1 MNSLKNRT
9 LKKNNKSID
18 FFGKNTFETYFKNI
32 NVHEKELEKKIKKN
46 ESIKYCCFRETFESW
61 MYIYIY

>member
-32 NVHEKELEKKIKKN
+32 NVHEKELEKKIKKKRIHQVLLFQGN
-46 ESIKYCCFRETFESW
+46 I
-61 MYIYIY
+61 